1 MTQVTAPG
9 PASTTRSSLARSS
22 AVSFAGSAISAAMGL
37 VLIVVLGRTLGDAG
51 SGVVLQAIA
60 AFTIALGI
68 ARLGMDSAALWLLPR
83 LADSDPGA
91 IRPTCWYL
99 LAVAAAGG
107 VLGAVGLL
115 ATAHLLDGTAAGGI
129 TAQTLRA
136 IAPFLP
142 AASVM
147 LTALAATRALG
158 RITTYALI
166 GNVALPTLRPAL
178 VLAVVLLGGG
188 AVAAGLAWSI
198 PTLPAAAAAVVV
210 LALQTRRT
218 APSASFAEFRRS
230 PHPGR
235 AARYAVPRVVSSSLE
250 QLLVWAA
257 VPMVGALAGAAAAG
271 VYGSAARLVAA
282 GMVIDTALRVVVSP
296 MFSRFIHRGETSELE
311 GLHRTATIWLVLFSA
326 PVYLLLAVFSPV
338 VLSLLG
344 GEFTAGAPVLT
355 IMCLA
360 ALTTFLAG
368 NIHSVLLMSGRSG
381 LAALNKA
388 IAVSVNLALIVLLVP
403 IWGITG
409 AAIAW
414 ATACILDAVLA
425 AVEVR
430 FVLRLDITP
439 RPALVPLA
447 LGLLAVGLP
456 AAVIRGA
463 LGPTVLALL
472 IAAAVGALLMLTA
485 CRLGR
490 TRLHLDD
497 LVSIARR
504 RRPAPDSA
512 SATSTRRSREDL
524 R

>member
-83 LADSDPGA
+83 LTDSDPAA

-107 VLGAVGLL
+107 VLGAGGLL

-142 AASVM
+142 PASVM

-158 RITTYALI
+158 RITTYVLI
-166 GNVALPTLRPAL
+166 GNVALPTLRPVL
-178 VLAVVLLGGG
+178 VLAVALLGGG

-198 PTLPAAAAAVVV
+198 PALPAAAVTVVV

-235 AARYAVPRVVSSSLE
+235 AARYAVPRIVSSSLE

-296 MFSRFIHRGETSELE
+296 MFSRFIHRGETSKLE
-311 GLHRTATIWLVLFSA
+311 GLHRTATIWLVLFSTPA
-326 PVYLLLAVFSPV
+326 YLLLAVFSPV

-388 IAVSVNLALIVLLVP
+388 IAVAVNLALIVLLVP
-403 IWGITG
+403 MWGITG

-414 ATACILDAVLA
+414 AAACILDAVLA
-425 AVEVR
+425 AAEVR

-447 LGLLAVGLP
+447 LGLLAAGLP
-456 AAVIRGA
+456 AAVLRGV
-463 LGPTVLALL
+463 LGPTVITLL
-472 IAAAVGALLMLTA
+472 LAAAVGALLMLVA

-497 LVSIARR
+497 LAGIARR
-504 RRPAPDSA
+504 RGPGHDHTPSPRS
-512 SATSTRRSREDL
+512 SREGL